1 MMNEKDLFNH
11 PRNPHQRHYEVLRAF
26 YVDGLSAKEA
36 AEKFGYALSTF
47 YAIKRT
53 FEQRGLSILF
63 AESQPG
69 PKHAP
74 KKNACI
80 KRVIELRKLNYSIY
94 DIQAQL
100 KQEGYSL
107 SHTKISEILTEQGF
121 AKLRRRTQQE
131 KSAKKNPK
139 RINASPSY
147 VLTFELK
154 EREFSTDCGGL
165 FLFLPLLCE
174 LVLPEMIA
182 AAEYPGTEQIPAL
195 NYFLSF
201 LALKLL
207 DKERL
212 SHVDDFSFDEGAGL
226 FAGLNVLPKSAA
238 LSSYSYSVTRNMN
251 LKFLAKLVEK
261 LLPDDLLPFEFF
273 NLDFHSVPHFG
284 DESVLENHWVP
295 TRNKAMKSALTFFV
309 QDAQS
314 RVFCYAN
321 ADLKRD
327 EKSDEILAF
336 VDFWTKTAGVPP
348 KYLIFDSKL
357 TTYQNL
363 NVLNQRGILFLTI
376 RKRGKKML
384 AEMSAVPEEKWKSVR
399 LDAQRRRYKRP
410 KVYESTISLSDYDGE
425 VRQLVAKNLG
435 RESPT
440 FLLTNDFESTKAD
453 LLLRYAHRT
462 LIENDLDSAIA
473 FFHLNRLSSSIWV
486 KVDFDV
492 KRSLRP
498 FGTTTL
504 LAHTLY
510 RRLAQRLRGFETCD
524 AKQLFRKF
532 ASTRANITVT
542 AEVVTVR
549 FPKRAHNPVLS
560 HAALDS
566 EMPMIPWLKNKVIRF
581 EFS

>member
-1 MMNEKDLFNH
+1 MNEKNLFLNPQC
-11 PRNPHQRHYEVLRAF
+11 PRQRHYELLRAF
-26 YVDGLSAKEA
+26 YMDELSPKEA
-36 AEKFGYALSTF
+36 CEKFGYALPTF
-47 YAIKRT
+47 YAIKQT
-53 FEQRGLSILF
+53 FEQQGLEGIF
-63 AESQPG
+63 VESQPG

-74 KKNACI
+74 KKNVLCQ
-80 KRVIELRKLNYSIY
+80 RVIELRKLNYSIY
-94 DIQAQL
+94 DIKAAL
-100 KQEGYSL
+100 KQEGYCL
-107 SHTKISEILTEQGF
+107 SHTKISEILTEEGF

-131 KSAKKNPK
+131 KNAKKSPK
-139 RINASPSY
+139 RMKASPSS
-147 VLTFELK
+147 VLTELK
-154 EREFSTDCGGL
+154 ERQFATDCGGL

-174 LVLPEMIA
+174 LALCEMIA
-182 AAEYPGTEQIPAL
+182 AAGYPGTEQIPAL

-212 SHVDDFSFDEGAGL
+212 SHVDDFSFDAGAGL

-238 LSSYSYSVTRNMN
+238 LSSYSYSVTRGMN
-251 LKFLAKLVEK
+251 LKFLAELVEK
-261 LLPDDLLPFEFF
+261 LLPDDLIPFEFF

-284 DESVLENHWVP
+284 DESILENHWVP
-295 TRNKAMKSALTFFV
+295 TRNKSMKSALTFFA

-321 ADLKRD
+321 ADLKRA
-327 EKSDEILAF
+327 EKSDEILTF
-336 VDFWTKTAGVPP
+336 VDFWTKIAGAPP

-363 NVLNQRGILFLTI
+363 NILNQHGILFLTI

-384 AEMSAVPEEKWKSVR
+384 AEIEAVPTHKWKTVS
-399 LDAQRRRYKRP
+399 LNAQGFDTRATQPKGRRYRRP

-435 RESPT
+435 RASPT
-440 FLLTNDFESTKAD
+440 FLLTNDFESTKTD
-453 LLLRYAHRT
+453 LLLRYAKRS
-462 LIENDLDSAIA
+462 LIENDLGSAIA
-473 FFHLNRLSSSIWV
+473 FFHLNRLSSPIWV

-492 KRSLRP
+492 
-498 FGTTTL
+498 TTTL

-510 RRLAQRLRGFETCD
+510 RRLAQRLRGFESCD
-524 AKQLFRKF
+524 AKQIFRKF
-532 ASTRANITVT
+532 ISTRATITVT
-542 AEVVTVR
+542 AEAVTVR
-549 FPKRAHNPVLS
+549 FPKRAHNPVLH

-566 EMPMIPWLKNKVIRF
+566 EMLTIPWLKNKVIRF